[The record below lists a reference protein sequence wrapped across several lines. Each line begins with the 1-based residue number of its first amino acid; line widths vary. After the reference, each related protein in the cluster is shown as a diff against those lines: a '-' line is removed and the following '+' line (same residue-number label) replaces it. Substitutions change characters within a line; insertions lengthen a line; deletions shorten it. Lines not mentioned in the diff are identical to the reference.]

1 MNRQKKHNNMPAYQE
16 LGKDGNMEERS
27 LRVVGTNKTFFNK
40 LTNTLT
46 KILIPT
52 QIGING
58 MRISMKRNALIKA
71 FENSKED
78 IDANKKEIAEKKYED
93 AYTAYLEALDKY
105 VLDTIYKKV
114 KNQTATQLESMALSQ
129 YYGIVQLKQSEYT
142 EYKYRKQKYLLELD
156 KETVMNS
163 GKQKTIDKYQDF
175 YISKQDSLY
184 KGILKNYSVKLADTT
199 NVYDSA
205 KDWIYIKIFETLED
219 YIKNIL
225 PLKINDP
232 KLEKVVKEYEKYEKF
247 TVGKLD
253 ARDNIEKNMILLGIS
268 RNLFTHS
275 LPLVV
280 AEQCYMKLLKDARC
294 LVQDTKIA
302 AKREK
307 AYTLILNLIEDY
319 NIRLLATKVYWENS
333 REREEFKKFYN
344 QYKNVEKLKEVDFIE
359 YVKEK
364 EILFIKTDLKK
375 ISKDKT
381 DYSRLQKYYKRKLVD
396 FGAMKDIKLTRQ
408 NTNKYF
414 GKSIKKSKIA

>member
-1 MNRQKKHNNMPAYQE
+1 
-16 LGKDGNMEERS
+16 MEERS
-27 LRVVGTNKTFFNK
+27 LRVVGTDKTFFNK

-46 KILIPT
+46 KFLIPT

-71 FENSKED
+71 YEAVENIEDGSKQD
-78 IDANKKEIAEKKYED
+78 IIEKKYEE
-93 AYTAYLEALDKY
+93 AYTSYLEALDKY

-114 KNQTATQLESMALSQ
+114 KNDTATKLESMALSQ
-129 YYGIVQLKQSEYT
+129 YYGIVQLKQSEYV

-156 KETVMNS
+156 KETVINS
-163 GKQKTIDKYQDF
+163 AKQKIIEKYQKF
-175 YISKQDSLY
+175 YISKQDVLY
-184 KGILKNYSVKLADTT
+184 KGILKNYSIKLADST

-205 KDWIYIKIFETLED
+205 KEWIYVKILETLED

-225 PLKINDP
+225 PLKINDT

-247 TVGKLD
+247 AVGKLD
-253 ARDNIEKNMILLGIS
+253 TRDNIEKNMILLGLS

-307 AYTLILNLIEDY
+307 AFTMLLNLIEDF
-319 NIRLLATKVYWENS
+319 NIRLLATKVYWDNARD
-333 REREEFKKFYN
+333 REQFKNFHEK
-344 QYKNVEKLKEVDFIE
+344 YKEIEKLKEIDFIE

-364 EILFIKTDLKK
+364 EILFMKEDIKRVQ
-375 ISKDKT
+375 SEKT
-381 DYSRLQKYYKRKLVD
+381 DYSRLVKYYKRKLVD
-396 FGAMKDIKLTRQ
+396 YGVMKEIRTFTTQ
-408 NTNKYF
+408 NQKYVKNKI
-414 GKSIKKSKIA
+414 SETV

>member
-1 MNRQKKHNNMPAYQE
+1 
-16 LGKDGNMEERS
+16 MEERS
-27 LRVVGTNKTFFNK
+27 LRVVGTDKTFFNK

-46 KILIPT
+46 KLLIPT

-58 MRISMKRNALIKA
+58 MRISMKRNAVLKA
-71 FENSKED
+71 FQNSEED
-78 IDANKKEIAEKKYED
+78 EKKYEE
-93 AYTAYLEALDKY
+93 AYTEYLEALDKY

-114 KNQTATQLESMALSQ
+114 KNQTATQLESAALSQ
-129 YYGIVQLKQSEYT
+129 YYGIVQLKESEYI

-163 GKQKTIDKYQDF
+163 GKQKVIDKYKLF

-199 NVYDSA
+199 NVYDVA
-205 KDWIYIKIFETLED
+205 KEWIYVKIFDTLED

-225 PLKINDP
+225 PLKIKDP

-247 TVGKLD
+247 SVGKLD
-253 ARDNIEKNMILLGIS
+253 ARDHIEKNMVLLGIS
-268 RNLFTHS
+268 RTLFTHS

-307 AYTLILNLIEDY
+307 AYSMLLTLIEDY
-319 NIRLLATKVYWENS
+319 NIRLLATKVYWDNPKD
-333 REREEFKKFYN
+333 REQFKRFHEK
-344 QYKNVEKLKEVDFIE
+344 YKDIQKIKDIDFVEYI
-359 YVKEK
+359 KEK
-364 EILFIKTDLKK
+364 EILFIKEDIQKVK
-375 ISKDKT
+375 GEKT
-381 DYSRLQKYYKRKLVD
+381 DYTRLMKYYKRKLVD
-396 FGAMKDIKLTRQ
+396 FGVMKEIRDYKT
-408 NTNKYF
+408 KD
-414 GKSIKKSKIA
+414 GKFIKSKVSTIMNEYVSA

>member
-1 MNRQKKHNNMPAYQE
+1 
-16 LGKDGNMEERS
+16 MEERS
-27 LRVVGTNKTFFNK
+27 LRVVGTDKTFFNK

-46 KILIPT
+46 KLLIPT

-58 MRISMKRNALIKA
+58 MRISMKRNSLIKA
-71 FENSKED
+71 YQNAEED
-78 IDANKKEIAEKKYED
+78 EKKYED

-114 KNQTATQLESMALSQ
+114 KNETATQLESTALSQ
-129 YYGIVQLKQSEYT
+129 YYGIVQLKESEYV

-163 GKQKTIDKYQDF
+163 GKPKIVEKYKAF
-175 YISKQDSLY
+175 YISKQDTLY

-199 NVYDSA
+199 NVYDVA
-205 KDWIYIKIFETLED
+205 KEWIYVKIFDTLED

-253 ARDNIEKNMILLGIS
+253 AKDHIEKNMILLGIS
-268 RNLFTHS
+268 RTLFTHS

-307 AYTLILNLIEDY
+307 AYSMLLTLLEDY

-333 REREEFKKFYN
+333 REREQFKRFHDK
-344 QYKNVEKLKEVDFIE
+344 YKDIQKLKDVDFIE
-359 YVKEK
+359 YIKEK
-364 EILFIKTDLKK
+364 EILFIKEDIQK
-375 ISKDKT
+375 IKGEKT
-381 DYSRLQKYYKRKLVD
+381 DYTRLIKYYKRKLVD
-396 FGAMKDIKLTRQ
+396 YGVMKEIRDCKTKEGKFIKCKVSTIM
-408 NTNKYF
+408 KEYA
-414 GKSIKKSKIA
+414 SA

>member
-1 MNRQKKHNNMPAYQE
+1 
-16 LGKDGNMEERS
+16 MEERS
-27 LRVVGTNKTFFNK
+27 LRVVGTDKTFFNK

-46 KILIPT
+46 KFLIPT

-71 FENSKED
+71 YEAVENIEDGSKQD
-78 IDANKKEIAEKKYED
+78 IIEKKYEE

-114 KNQTATQLESMALSQ
+114 KNDTATKLESMALSQ
-129 YYGIVQLKQSEYT
+129 YYGIVQLKQSEYV

-163 GKQKTIDKYQDF
+163 AKQKIIEKYQKF
-175 YISKQDSLY
+175 YISKQDMLY
-184 KGILKNYSVKLADTT
+184 KGILKNYSIKLADST

-205 KDWIYIKIFETLED
+205 KEWIYVKILETLED

-247 TVGKLD
+247 AVGKLD
-253 ARDNIEKNMILLGIS
+253 TRDNIEKNMILLGLS

-307 AYTLILNLIEDY
+307 AFTMLLNLIEDF
-319 NIRLLATKVYWENS
+319 NIRLLATKVYWDNARD
-333 REREEFKKFYN
+333 REQFKSFHEK
-344 QYKNVEKLKEVDFIE
+344 YKEIEKLKEIDFIE

-364 EILFIKTDLKK
+364 EILFMKEDIKRVQNE
-375 ISKDKT
+375 KT
-381 DYSRLQKYYKRKLVD
+381 DYSRLVKYYKRKLVD
-396 FGAMKDIKLTRQ
+396 YGVMKEIRTFKTQ
-408 NTNKYF
+408 NQKYVKNKI
-414 GKSIKKSKIA
+414 SETV

>member
-1 MNRQKKHNNMPAYQE
+1 
-16 LGKDGNMEERS
+16 MEERS
-27 LRVVGTNKTFFNK
+27 LRVVGTDKTFINK

-46 KILIPT
+46 KLLIPT

-58 MRISMKRNALIKA
+58 MRISMKRNALLKA
-71 FENSKED
+71 YEAQVEETDASKKD
-78 IDANKKEIAEKKYED
+78 IVEKKYEE
-93 AYTAYLEALDKY
+93 AYTAYLESLDKY

-114 KNQTATQLESMALSQ
+114 KNETATKLESMALSQ
-129 YYGIVQLKQSEYT
+129 YYGIVQLKQSEYN

-156 KETVMNS
+156 RETVINS
-163 GKQKTIDKYQDF
+163 NKQKVIERYQEF

-184 KGILKNYSVKLADTT
+184 KGILKNYSVKLADNT
-199 NVYDSA
+199 NVYDSS
-205 KDWIYIKIFETLED
+205 KEWIYIKIFDTLED

-247 TVGKLD
+247 SVGKLD

-307 AYTLILNLIEDY
+307 AYTMLLNLIEDF
-319 NIRLLATKVYWENS
+319 NIRLLATKVYWDNPKD
-333 REREEFKKFYN
+333 REQFKRFHDK
-344 QYKNVEKLKEVDFIE
+344 YKDIEKLKEIDFIE
-359 YVKEK
+359 YVKQK
-364 EILFIKTDLKK
+364 EILFIKEDMSK
-375 ISKDKT
+375 IKNEKT
-381 DYSRLQKYYKRKLVD
+381 DYTRLIKYYKRRLVD
-396 FGAMKDIKLTRQ
+396 YGVMKEIRDYKTQ
-408 NTNKYF
+408 NGKY
-414 GKSIKKSKIA
+414 KRDKVSSRINETISA